1 VKTSTDG
8 IKLIKQFEGCVLT
21 AYRCPS
27 GIWTIGY
34 GHTTGV
40 KQGMTITQAQADAYL
55 KNDLSKYEGYVS
67 KYVKVSLNQNQFD
80 ALVSFTYNCGGG
92 ALQSSTLLKKL
103 NSGDYAGAANE
114 FPRWNK
120 SNGRVLSG
128 LVKRRAAEQ
137 KLFNTPCSTVYTV
150 KPGDTLSAIAKK
162 YGTTYQTIAKLNGI
176 SNPNKIYPGQKLK
189 IN

>member
-1 VKTSTDG
+1 
-8 IKLIKQFEGCVLT
+8 
-21 AYRCPS
+21 
-27 GIWTIGY
+27 
-34 GHTTGV
+34 
-40 KQGMTITQAQADAYL
+40 MTVTQAKAEAYL
-55 KNDLSKYEGYVS
+55 KSDLTKYEQYVT
-67 KYVKVSLNQNQFD
+67 VPINQNQFD
-80 ALVSFTYNCGGG
+80 ALVSFTYNCG
-92 ALQSSTLLKKL
+92 ALKSSTLLKKL
-103 NSGDYAGAANE
+103 NSGDYTGAANE

-162 YGTTYQTIAKLNGI
+162 YGTTYQAIAKLNGLPD
-176 SNPNKIYPGQKLK
+176 PNKIYPGQKLK